1 MSKRLKPNGAAYQG
15 LKANRDENLTKYDG
29 SMDAYAKKQKK

>member
-1 MSKRLKPNGAAYQG
+1 MSKRLKPNDAAYRG

-29 SMDAYAKKQKK
+29 SMDAYVKKQKK